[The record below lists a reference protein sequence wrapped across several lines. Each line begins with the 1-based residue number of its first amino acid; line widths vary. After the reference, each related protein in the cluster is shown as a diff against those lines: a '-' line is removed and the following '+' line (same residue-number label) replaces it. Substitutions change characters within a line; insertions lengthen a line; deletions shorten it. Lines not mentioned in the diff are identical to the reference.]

1 MAMDAATLIKNDHRL
16 LERLFDQLK
25 SGGSDRQALLV
36 EVAARLAAHSHAEE
50 MRVYPALAQAYPG
63 WQGEVEHGAEE
74 HHEAEQM
81 LHRLMAME
89 PDDPRF
95 ESGLGDLVDGV
106 LHHMREEESELLP
119 ALQHAVGAAR
129 LDELGQAF
137 TDIRDRELEIAGIP
151 PGESSVD
158 FGAVESI
165 VDDLNLAELYE
176 EAEAA
181 GVPGRSST
189 PFRYRPAI

>member
-1 MAMDAATLIKNDHRL
+1 MAMDAVTLIKNDHRL

-50 MRVYPALAQAYPG
+50 MRVYPALAQADPG
-63 WQGEVEHGAEE
+63 WHGEVEHGAEE
-74 HHEAEQM
+74 HHEAAQM

-95 ESGLGDLVDGV
+95 GSGLAQLVDGV
-106 LHHMREEESELLP
+106 LHHVREEESELLP
-119 ALQHAVGAAR
+119 ALQQAVDAAR

-137 TDIRDRELEIAGIP
+137 TEMRDRELEIAGIP
-151 PGESSVD
+151 PGESPVD
-158 FGAVESI
+158 FAAVESI
-165 VDDLNLAELYE
+165 MDDLNRAELYE
-176 EAEAA
+176 
-181 GVPGRSST
+181 
-189 PFRYRPAI
+189 